1 MTGQHTN
8 ERIPATRQLTSAL
21 LRRGLRHAPT
31 PLFNHLLAEGSN
43 RLLKTQLEQGELD
56 FLRGQCWEITL
67 TDVPLT
73 FYLSLD
79 NRRLRVSRKPQAP
92 DVAFR
97 GPVDSFLLLTL
108 QWEDPDSLFFNRRL
122 MVTGDT
128 ELGLEIKNFM
138 HGIEATEILPE
149 PVYRI
154 LAALCRTLTSDSM
167 MPAEDP
173 QNRTREGGRHASF

>member
-1 MTGQHTN
+1 MTGHDTAG
-8 ERIPATRQLTSAL
+8 RTPATRQLTSTL

-31 PLFNHLLAEGSN
+31 PLFNRLLADGANHLLKN
-43 RLLKTQLEQGELD
+43 QLQQGELD
-56 FLRGQCWEITL
+56 FLQGQCWEITL
-67 TDVPLT
+67 SDVPLT
-73 FYLSLD
+73 FYLGLE
-79 NRRLRVSRKPQAP
+79 NRRRRVTRESRSP

-97 GPVDSFLLLTL
+97 GPLDSFLVLTL

-154 LAALCRTLTSDSM
+154 LAALCRTLTSDAM
-167 MPAEDP
+167 MPAKTP
-173 QNRTREGGRHASF
+173 GQGGQHASL